1 MVSPCCRK
9 WFLHSS
15 LQLSIISSEG
25 MYGSISKILLRK
37 AWDWNIWSMVN
48 GEEGPRRGCWRV
60 GATRAG
66 VLWGTAGCPVNFG
79 NFFFFLRDTV
89 KSYSKADG
97 IIYTWRVNWRY
108 RELWENPGVSFIRM
122 TQVNFD
128 PLQWSCSHRAP
139 CKKERYSKK
148 SKVQMWKLGSISLT

>member
-1 MVSPCCRK
+1 MVP
-9 WFLHSS
+9 S
-15 LQLSIISSEG
+15 LLPPTVHHLQRGYVRFHFQNPL
-25 MYGSISKILLRK
+25 
-37 AWDWNIWSMVN
+37 
-48 GEEGPRRGCWRV
+48 EEGVGLKHMIHGKRRG
-60 GATRAG
+60 GAEEG
-66 VLWGTAGCPVNFG
+66 VLKGWGHTCRRSVGDSGVSCEFRKL
-79 NFFFFLRDTV
+79 FFFLRDTV